1 MNNQNLFYTYLLGK
15 ISEDSAKSYLSYLR
29 NCDSKKLS
37 SLPPGDSLLSIIE
50 AKCENVSSDNEKF
63 DIIQKYISEISKI
76 ITSLDSTQFKLRKD
90 LSNVRSALRSFSDY
104 VTLKEPD
111 IFDGQ
116 KSQSKKGKFQI
127 RDVEQID
134 GMAMLT
140 DKFSDTREFVQF
152 VLSGC
157 YFFST
162 QDMHNQY
169 VEMTN
174 NINNGT
180 PIPTRYSENRKLFN
194 KKIKR
199 GSKGV
204 IFNDRKSSGDIWVDI
219 DGNGNAAIDKL
230 FTYKTGRYLKG
241 AKNRQS
247 DFINLKISHIW
258 GNAFDPRYFISMWNI
273 VFVPSFA
280 NDILDKP
287 SSEKGSYHLG
297 ACLLN
302 TIKAILYK
310 LYGLSSLD
318 WSKLRLTPPSYISD
332 KVIKGKY
339 TIQVFDYSN
348 DLNEGIPEIQPVDL
362 VI

>member
-1 MNNQNLFYTYLLGK
+1 MNNQHPFYTYLLGK

-29 NCDSKKLS
+29 NCDSEKLS
-37 SLPPGDSLLSIIE
+37 SLPSGESLLSIIE
-50 AKCENVSSDNEKF
+50 TKCENAGSDNEKF

-76 ITSLDSTQFKLRKD
+76 ITGLDSTQFKLRKD

-104 VTLKEPD
+104 VTLNESD
-111 IFDGQ
+111 IDDQ
-116 KSQSKKGKFQI
+116 KTQGIKKKI
-127 RDVEQID
+127 HNRNVEQID

-140 DKFSDTREFVQF
+140 DKFSDTRELVQF

-157 YFFST
+157 YFFSA

-169 VEMTN
+169 VEMVN
-174 NINNGT
+174 NINNGI
-180 PIPTRYSENRKLFN
+180 PIPTRHSENRKLFN

-230 FTYKTGRYLKG
+230 FTSKTGRYLKRAG
-241 AKNRQS
+241 NRQP

-258 GNAFDPRYFISMWNI
+258 GNAFDPRYFTSIWNI

-297 ACLLN
+297 SCLLN
-302 TIKAILYK
+302 TIKAILHK
-310 LYGLSSLD
+310 LYGLDSLD
-318 WSKLRLTPPSYISD
+318 WSKLRLTSPSYISD

-348 DLNEGIPEIQPVDL
+348 DLNEGIPEIQPVDV